1 MKDIYA
7 ERLLAQIMGWDEAH
21 VQAEQRRLQ
30 LLARYK
36 YDEYQRFR
44 PGRRFIE
51 SLALWLRQFRS
62 KSEREAAYEFVIN
75 RLVFLSR
82 QELTHLVQMT
92 YPDIIVPEIIDHVSN
107 TCGIPNHRM
116 AEICR
121 HDEFLKL
128 QRRSLFLG
136 LSDGARTDE
145 LRRFN
150 PVISNEQIWHA
161 YELSK
166 EKAAGMHKELN
177 KSVKQQNQT
186 FRLIWLLDDFSGSG
200 RSYIRFD
207 DDERCF
213 KGKITKVYEKLLSD
227 SEIAKIID
235 IEAYQVYVIL
245 YVATA
250 KAKQHIEEFSKKFTK
265 EKGFREPII
274 KVVQCLED
282 AVSLSGSNPL
292 DKAFLELVDKDEYYD
307 PAAHDDNTKKGG
319 TDDVKRGFANCALPV
334 ALAHN
339 TPNNSVYL
347 LWGPEQ
353 LSTKGLF
360 PRVTRHKEF

>member
-1 MKDIYA
+1 
-7 ERLLAQIMGWDEAH
+7 
-21 VQAEQRRLQ
+21 
-30 LLARYK
+30 
-36 YDEYQRFR
+36 
-44 PGRRFIE
+44 
-51 SLALWLRQFRS
+51 
-62 KSEREAAYEFVIN
+62 
-75 RLVFLSR
+75 
-82 QELTHLVQMT
+82 MT

-250 KAKQHIEEFSKKFTK
+250 KAKQHIEEFSKNLQKK
-265 EKGFREPII
+265 R
-274 KVVQCLED
+274 
-282 AVSLSGSNPL
+282 ASGNLLLKSSSAW
-292 DKAFLELVDKDEYYD
+292 K
-307 PAAHDDNTKKGG
+307 
-319 TDDVKRGFANCALPV
+319 
-334 ALAHN
+334 
-339 TPNNSVYL
+339 TP
-347 LWGPEQ
+347 
-353 LSTKGLF
+353 F
-360 PRVTRHKEF
+360 P